1 MLIFGKRYFNQNTP
15 PNGGNGAPPHQ
26 TPPPANGGEG
36 EEKTVPYDRF
46 KQVND
51 QLKTLQ
57 TQLSQY
63 ESQQKTEAE
72 KRLIEEKKYQ
82 ELAEKYKSELETE
95 RTARLRLDVA
105 LRSGLPAEF
114 AGRLVG
120 NNEQELLADAEKL
133 KGFIK
138 PATPGAPPAPPRGGA
153 QVPFT
158 AEQLSDP
165 DWVLKNEKAILEA
178 AKIASGR

>member
-1 MLIFGKRYFNQNTP
+1 MLVFGKRYFNQNTP
-15 PNGGNGAPPHQ
+15 PNGGNNAPPPQ
-26 TPPPANGGEG
+26 TPPPANGGE

-57 TQLSQY
+57 AELSQY
-63 ESQQKTEAE
+63 QAQQKADAE
-72 KRLIEEKKYQ
+72 KRLVDEKKWQ
-82 ELAEKYKSELETE
+82 ELAEKREQELKEE
-95 RTARLRLDVA
+95 RTARLRLDVT

-120 NNEQELLADAEKL
+120 TTEQELLADAEKV

-138 PATPGAPPAPPRGGA
+138 PTTPGTPPAPPRNGA
-153 QVPFT
+153 QATFT
-158 AEQLSDP
+158 AEQMSDP
-165 DWVLKNEKAILEA
+165 EWVLKHEKEILDAVKA
-178 AKIASGR
+178 ASS